1 MFRNTNKFNQ
11 EFSIMSGLIKIIF
24 AIALIGTLTVFGY
37 RFFRM
42 SKGNPQ
48 FEITVPSYGGTMPDV
63 YFTEHYLEREGCIL
77 FKDEFGFDH
86 KVCGAYQVRKW

>member
-1 MFRNTNKFNQ
+1 
-11 EFSIMSGLIKIIF
+11 
-24 AIALIGTLTVFGY
+24 
-37 RFFRM
+37 M